1 MNSEKDG
8 IGGRLLSWEEAPSI
22 GEAHKEVCGLG
33 PQGFPLLISVDPWHN
48 EEMKELSLGEM
59 LSLAELVLVS
69 SRFVK
74 SVEFAV
80 DSHLTVL
87 ATCE

>member
-1 MNSEKDG
+1 MCSPLLTFIGPWSE
-8 IGGRLLSWEEAPSI
+8 EEII
-22 GEAHKEVCGLG
+22 GESDLDV
-33 PQGFPLLISVDPWHN
+33 
-48 EEMKELSLGEM
+48 M
-59 LSLAELVLVS
+59 LSVTELVLEP